1 MRLQKQRGSVLMGV
15 MALFLALSILSLTV
29 VHAMGAETRSTAN
42 RTASAQALA
51 LADAGVDYVYTRL
64 KQARIRP
71 QNVESDFDYPSE
83 IDDWNAIRGRTI
95 LEVTWPGGNTITVS
109 STGIVEQP
117 PARRRVIQELNW
129 KPHPALQYALAAF
142 GDGSLVHIG
151 GNVELTGHVHS
162 NGTAEA
168 VWVEGH
174 PPEIEGVA
182 SYVGEINDP
191 HGHFEDA
198 EQVEAIDAPTE
209 EEIAEWIEAAK
220 EADAWEEY
228 SEGLRIAG
236 SEAREY
242 KGIVEVHSGA
252 VQDGLEFSGG
262 ATVTGDALFIVWSGD
277 ILIKGASVVEA
288 SFLLMGDGEI
298 KIEGTGPSGETMKM
312 AGTVASE
319 RGTVEFKGNV
329 SMEQRP
335 LCDSEHEAVY
345 GWERGTWREGG
356 AGGN

>member
-129 KPHPALQYALAAF
+129 TPHPALQYALAAF

-151 GNVELTGHVHS
+151 GNVKLTGHVHS
-162 NGTAEA
+162 NGMAEA

-191 HGHFEDA
+191 HGHFEGA
-198 EQVEAIDAPTE
+198 EKVDSIDAPTE
-209 EEIAEWIEAAK
+209 EEIEEWIEAAGNS
-220 EADAWEEY
+220 EGY
-228 SEGLRIAG
+228 PEGLRIAG
-236 SEAREY
+236 SEEREY
-242 KGIVEVHSGA
+242 KGIVEVRSGA

-262 ATVTGDALFIVWSGD
+262 ATVTGDALFIVRSGN

-298 KIEGTGPSGETMKM
+298 KIEGTGPTDDAMKL

-319 RGTVEFKGNV
+319 KGTITFKGNV

-335 LCDSEHEAVY
+335 LCDVEHEAVY

-356 AGGN
+356 AGGS